1 MSGAHI
7 KNLAVE
13 GVNISADGTGNFN
26 TGAIAGFMV
35 GGSISNSYMTG
46 AVASAGASSEVGG
59 LVGKMQ
65 GGGRILN
72 SYALGTVSAK
82 RYAGG
87 LVGATAGTNTIANSF
102 AQGAVTGANS
112 TGGLVGNMLG
122 VTVRNSYA
130 AGQVSSAERAG
141 GLAGTM
147 GGGSIHDSYAMGA
160 VSSSW
165 DKIQRGVGGLVGD
178 FNSGSINNSY
188 ATGSLSLLSSWQK
201 LGGLVGWIANTGA
214 SISASYVNLDAEHSQ
229 SGVNISVSNKR
240 LVGGRANTH
249 ALVENKVYGKT
260 TAELKALTAAG
271 TGWSAANWSFAAL
284 PGVLYVQN
292 PSTAA
297 NAPKWC
303 GAEGNSDELPVC
315 GTLIPG
321 QRLSATIADGG
332 ACTARDLKDWQ
343 DGVCEKTKMG
353 QTRTCTDGTEGDG
366 SCDWSC
372 LGVAV
377 KKWRIDVSCV
387 ACKAR
392 TLTEWANAG
401 CTAPNS
407 GIHASRHEP
416 ARLGQKGNGGCTWS
430 CAGIAE
436 SQTGG

>member
-1 MSGAHI
+1 M
-7 KNLAVE
+7 
-13 GVNISADGTGNFN
+13 
-26 TGAIAGFMV
+26 
-35 GGSISNSYMTG
+35 
-46 AVASAGASSEVGG
+46 
-59 LVGKMQ
+59 
-65 GGGRILN
+65 
-72 SYALGTVSAK
+72 
-82 RYAGG
+82 
-87 LVGATAGTNTIANSF
+87 
-102 AQGAVTGANS
+102 
-112 TGGLVGNMLG
+112 
-122 VTVRNSYA
+122 
-130 AGQVSSAERAG
+130 
-141 GLAGTM
+141 
-147 GGGSIHDSYAMGA
+147 
-160 VSSSW
+160 
-165 DKIQRGVGGLVGD
+165 
-178 FNSGSINNSY
+178 
-188 ATGSLSLLSSWQK
+188 
-201 LGGLVGWIANTGA
+201 GWIANTGA

-229 SGVNISVSNKR
+229 GGSVVSVSNKR

-271 TGWSAANWSFAAL
+271 TGWSTANWSFAAL

-321 QRLSATIADGG
+321 QRLSATIAGGG

-392 TLTEWANAG
+392 TLTEWADGDCNEEEEKREQTRT
-401 CTAPNS
+401 CTP
-407 GIHASRHEP
+407 
-416 ARLGQKGNGGCTWS
+416 GQKGNGGCTWS
-430 CAGIAE
+430 CAGITE
-436 SQTGG
+436 SQLVDDDDCKKVTVGACTDRTFTTYSRSNSCCSSGQRRWTRTCTPGNPGDKSCEWSCVGATTRECRTDSSCVYVPPPPPKPPVESKASADM